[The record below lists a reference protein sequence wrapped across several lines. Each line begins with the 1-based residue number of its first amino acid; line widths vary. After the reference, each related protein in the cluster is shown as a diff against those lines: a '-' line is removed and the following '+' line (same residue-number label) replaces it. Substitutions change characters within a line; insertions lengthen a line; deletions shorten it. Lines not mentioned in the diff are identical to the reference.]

1 MAGSNETHGTS
12 GSHTGLFLR
21 VFAAL
26 CVLTL
31 VSFAIANSPLMKQPA
46 VAWTTMMAVS
56 CAKAIL
62 VIAFFMHLRW
72 ERAWK
77 YALTIPSLLMA
88 VFLVVSLVPDIGLRA
103 RAYDENRW
111 RYATEGVANIK
122 VAPTPA
128 AVPAAET
135 APAPE
140 GSETPGAN
148 TSACEGT

>member
-1 MAGSNETHGTS
+1 
-12 GSHTGLFLR
+12 
-21 VFAAL
+21 
-26 CVLTL
+26 
-31 VSFAIANSPLMKQPA
+31 
-46 VAWTTMMAVS
+46 MMAVS

-111 RYATEGVANIK
+111 RHATEGVAN
-122 VAPTPA
+122 VAVEPTQE
-128 AVPAAET
+128 AVPADEAT
-135 APAPE
+135 PAPE
-140 GSETPGAN
+140 GSEAEGAN
-148 TSACEGT
+148 ASAGEGA